1 MFNRNAAFRLARAV
15 GTALAIGSV
24 PGLAHAQNAQE
35 EVDKQVAKLIG
46 DAISS
51 RVAARAAE
59 DAGAEK
65 NSLWGSYTR
74 LKVDLPAF
82 PGTPAIDSKSDVG
95 IVGYDREISQQW
107 LAGVSASYSDT
118 SGFDSNSW
126 SVSPYLAYRFT
137 PALFAIG
144 SLTYG
149 RSEFSTSTPTGLG
162 SVATTSGDT
171 EAWGAA
177 LSLNGLY
184 RSNNWLAKGRAEVSW
199 TRSESDTGT
208 FVPASTFTLPFGGAI
223 VVPAFATTSSSTDHT
238 TRGSLDGEVGYLFG
252 PGWYGYGGLQ
262 ASVTDSSDSYQ
273 LFGRLGL
280 EYRFAK
286 TASFGVKY
294 EQKID
299 DNANFDIDVYSFTA
313 VLRVAF

>member
-1 MFNRNAAFRLARAV
+1 MFSKNATSRLVTAV
-15 GTALAIGSV
+15 GTAVAVGIV
-24 PGLAHAQNAQE
+24 PGVAHAQSAQE

-51 RVAARAAE
+51 RVAARAAVE
-59 DAGAEK
+59 AGAEK

-82 PGTPAIDSKSDVG
+82 VGTPAINSKSDVG
-95 IVGYDREISQQW
+95 IVGYDREFSQQW
-107 LAGVSASYSDT
+107 LGGVSGSYSDT

-126 SVSPYLAYRFT
+126 SISPYLAYRFT
-137 PALFAIG
+137 PSFFAIG

-149 RSEFSTSTPTGLG
+149 RSEFSTSAPTGLG
-162 SVATTSGDT
+162 SVATTSGETD
-171 EAWGAA
+171 AWGAA
-177 LSLNGLY
+177 FSLNGLF

-208 FVPASTFTLPFGGAI
+208 VVPASTFTPPFGGPI
-223 VVPAFATTSSSTDHT
+223 VVPAFATTSSSTDHS
-238 TRGSLDGEVGYLFG
+238 TRGSLDGEIGYLFG

-286 TASFGVKY
+286 NVSFGVKY
-294 EQKID
+294 EEKID
-299 DNANFDIDVYSFTA
+299 DNANFNLDVYSFTA